1 MSAMLQKKKIE
12 NQHGRAFASPLE
24 ILEESCRIIRFAFY
38 GNFKWFYIYYHQ
50 RLKSDFFLGSY
61 FFFLSAEVGTIKS

>member
-1 MSAMLQKKKIE
+1 M
-12 NQHGRAFASPLE
+12 NTP
-24 ILEESCRIIRFAFY
+24 IRFAFY